1 MRWLVHKPS
10 ALLLVLALTAPPS
23 TQADPPK
30 AKTPPSTL
38 RWAEDQPGC
47 TFTRD
52 DDGKYRYALW
62 TPDYGVIL
70 AVDAQELEKNHRR
83 VEPFFSV
90 QLTIR
95 YRGKGLLAV
104 NPGTASIEF
113 VRHFKIVQP
122 SLDPEDFAQKT
133 QSDADELEHE
143 TEREI
148 LKHPERRQQRE
159 KFVQTYQKEVTEF
172 LDFLTRRS
180 LMATNLDPANP
191 EVTGWVLFAT
201 KSKWLGD
208 WKKPEEFVLRLPLA
222 DRVLE
227 FPFSLPAKEGEL
239 LLRKRAD

>member
-1 MRWLVHKPS
+1 MRWLAHKPS
-10 ALLLVLALTAPPS
+10 ALLVVLALTAPPS

-30 AKTPPSTL
+30 AKTPSSTL

-62 TPDYGVIL
+62 TPNYGVIL
-70 AVDAQELEKNHRR
+70 AIDAQELEKVHRR

-90 QLTIR
+90 QLTVR

-104 NPGTASIEF
+104 NPGMASLEF

-148 LKHPERRQQRE
+148 LKHPERKQERE
-159 KFVQTYQKEVTEF
+159 KFVQTYQKEVIEF

-191 EVTGWVLFAT
+191 EVSGWVLFAT